1 MYRLLIDMFV
11 SQETKLVR
19 IIVMTGVGMAKDT
32 MILITGIHDE
42 ICIETW
48 KNGVTM
54 ETLLTEM
61 DAIRTVELK
70 MVLFAKMKSI
80 EFLLN
85 AIEHE
90 QESHTLTELQVQ
102 HLGSLI
108 VLQETLSLMSS
119 IQAQKMAPRF
129 SQMSAK
135 KNVETEDIFT
145 KMAVMTETGITG
157 MDVIDSVTLSLVGSV
172 LEEVEILPRD
182 AQKFAE
188 MGST

>member
-1 MYRLLIDMFV
+1 
-11 SQETKLVR
+11 
-19 IIVMTGVGMAKDT
+19 
-32 MILITGIHDE
+32 
-42 ICIETW
+42 
-48 KNGVTM
+48 
-54 ETLLTEM
+54 M
-61 DAIRTVELK
+61 DAIKTVELR
-70 MVLFAKMKSI
+70 MVLFAKMKLI

-108 VLQETLSLMSS
+108 VLQETLLLMSS
-119 IQAQKMAPRF
+119 IQAQKMAPRY

-157 MDVIDSVTLSLVGSV
+157 MDVIDSVTLNLAGSV
-172 LEEVEILPRD
+172 LEEVEILPPD

-188 MGST
+188 MDST